1 MPFKTLEALEEML
14 PSLPAAPTDAGRLAM
29 IVSWSQPGTHVE
41 LDRARL
47 TIAEGIPGDY
57 WIRKEGATVDSQI
70 TVMQTGIARLIAD
83 GKPLWTFGDNLFVD
97 LDMSFANLPIGS
109 RVGLGTAVLEV
120 TPKLHKGCRKFF
132 GRFGVDALKFVAT
145 PVGRARRFRGVYLR
159 VLEEGDIAPGDH
171 MVVLERAA
179 LPEGAAV

>member
-1 MPFKTLEALEEML
+1 MAFKTLEEFEAAL
-14 PSLPAAPTDAGRLAM
+14 PSLPAAPADAGRLAM
-29 IVSWSQPGTHVE
+29 IVSRPEPGTHVE
-41 LDRARL
+41 LDSARL

-70 TVMQTGIARLIAD
+70 TVMQTGIATLIAD

-97 LDMSFANLPIGS
+97 LDLSFENLPIGS

-120 TPKLHKGCRKFF
+120 TPKLHKGCKKFF

-145 PVGRARRFRGVYLR
+145 PEGRARRFRGLYLR
-159 VLEEGDIAPGDH
+159 VVEEGDVAPGDE
-171 MVVLERAA
+171 MVVLERAPIA
-179 LPEGAAV
+179 EEAAV